1 MSKLTTILLIAGT
14 GLAAWYIPT
23 LLAIYNLDMSIISVI
38 PTTITD
44 KSFTS
49 LVTVKLTN
57 KSNTIL
63 NISYIAAEIYLN
75 GIKIA
80 QLDQVESM
88 VLMGNSEQNFNISI
102 TVDPDVI
109 AQETLKQLLA
119 NNLQNS
125 VLNIRGTLTGNSKA
139 IPFNMY
145 KTIADFKL

>member
-1 MSKLTTILLIAGT
+1 MSKLTTILLIAGA
-14 GLAAWYIPT
+14 GLAAWYVPT
-23 LLAIYNLDMSIISVI
+23 LLAIYNLDMSIISVM
-38 PTTITD
+38 PTAITD

-63 NISYIAAEIYLN
+63 NISYIAADIYLN
-75 GIKIA
+75 GLKIA
-80 QLDQVESM
+80 QLDQVENM

-119 NNLQNS
+119 QNLQNS
-125 VLNIRGTLTGNSKA
+125 VLNIRGTITGNDKI
-139 IPFNMY
+139 IPFDMY
-145 KTIADFKL
+145 KTLSDIKL

>member
-1 MSKLTTILLIAGT
+1 MSKLTTILLIAGA
-14 GLAAWYIPT
+14 GLAAWYVPT

-38 PTTITD
+38 PTAITD

-49 LVTVKLTN
+49 LLTVKLTN
-57 KSNTIL
+57 KSNTII

-75 GIKIA
+75 GLKIA

-119 NNLQNS
+119 KNLQNS
-125 VLNIRGTLTGNSKA
+125 VLNIRGTLTGNSKVL
-139 IPFNMY
+139 PFNMY